1 MGLEIGLMTALAG
14 LSMSAA
20 TVGAGYGIYQGTKAL
35 SGGGKKAS
43 LPGSAPSAPSAP
55 SFASASEGA
64 EGLKKTARRRT
75 STILTSPLR
84 GGEEFGAAAPTLLGS
99 GKGKKLTG
107 E

>member
-1 MGLEIGLMTALAG
+1 MGVDPISLGIIAIAAGAAYGGMRMSEESALRKRK
-14 LSMSAA
+14 SAEQP
-20 TVGAGYGIYQGTKAL
+20 GAPAL
-35 SGGGKKAS
+35 
-43 LPGSAPSAPSAP
+43 PSAPTY
-55 SFASASEGA
+55 ASAIEGA

-75 STILTSPLR
+75 STILTSPLK